1 MCIEVVPFLFE
12 SKGIHT
18 MSAQPDEKPA
28 MTLAEEYRQAAQMV
42 DQGKAPEAVEKL
54 TGLQERI
61 ARVALLSENETMD
74 DLSTSSIP
82 FLALEHELAKAL
94 TQLPMSGPP
103 PDGMKDRLSNLQRA
117 CDLWHAFFQNLENME
132 LVSKEEQAE
141 YHALVELS
149 TVDES
154 ESSSGPGMMMPPM
167 STSRDAKIARYNAKK
182 QIQSDISKMNA
193 LLDRRNRLGLSD
205 EDMDGHDKESL
216 ERSMALKSLELA
228 KQDAMEEWGSTA
240 RGKKHMKSRITV
252 VCRSIH
258 LNKQSLVLS
267 SKLLLSQWTVLIFII
282 HRTPHVGAYGETTI
296 SGSTTIRS
304 LWTRRKNSRTRRR
317 STRSPTS
324 QSTTPGDAHYAKC
337 GHRTIDYA
345 QRRNPIQS
353 LSTRMESA
361 YHVSG
366 GIGREGS
373 GGHHGA

>member
-1 MCIEVVPFLFE
+1 
-12 SKGIHT
+12 

-42 DQGKAPEAVEKL
+42 DQGKAPEAVERL

-74 DLSTSSIP
+74 DLTTSSIP

-182 QIQSDISKMNA
+182 QIQSEISKMNA

-228 KQDAMEEWGSTA
+228 KQDAVEEWGSTA

-267 SKLLLSQWTVLIFII
+267 SKIASLTMDGLNFLIV

-296 SGSTTIRS
+296 SRSTTIRS
-304 LWTRRKNSRTRRR
+304 LWTRKNRRTRRR

-324 QSTTPGDAHYAKC
+324 QSTTSGDAHYAKC
-337 GHRTIDYA
+337 GHGTIDYA

-373 GGHHGA
+373 GGRHGA